1 MTTTPEAL
9 TAALVEHG
17 HQIPLGFAGLVGR
30 GPEFESIIDGIR
42 RRYFAA
48 EDPAKEIR
56 RMTFPPLIPAAS
68 FLKTDYLTNFP
79 QLTAQVN
86 VFEGQDKEHRQLI
99 REVED
104 GEDWHH
110 HFTPSGLMQVP
121 ATCENVYPLYAG
133 VLEGEHRVEA
143 SSWCLRFEPSDDPLR
158 MVCFRI
164 SEQVYLGT
172 EQGAI
177 AHRDEWFANALAMFD
192 DFQLPIDSG
201 RASDPFF
208 GRAGRI
214 LANGQLQEGL
224 KHEVRVQLFEDRQ
237 TAIASGN
244 LHQTHFAENFGITR
258 PDGSLAHTS
267 CVGFGVER
275 IAIALLVVHGM
286 STAAWPAGVR
296 GALGL

>member
-1 MTTTPEAL
+1 MRALLTCYRVPYNTPLCPIPTHLLSPGKGQSNRLTSSGARTRRPFRLEDCADDVIAVADAL
-9 TAALVEHG
+9 RIDTIVPVGYSMGGSIAQLIWRRHRDRVDGLVLCATA
-17 HQIPLGFAGLVGR
+17 PYFAGRRPERLSFVGLT
-30 GPEFESIIDGIR
+30 GLATIA
-42 RRYFAA
+42 RY
-48 EDPAKEIR
+48 
-56 RMTFPPLIPAAS
+56 
-68 FLKTDYLTNFP
+68 
-79 QLTAQVN
+79 
-86 VFEGQDKEHRQLI
+86 
-99 REVED
+99 
-104 GEDWHH
+104 
-110 HFTPSGLMQVP
+110 TPTQ
-121 ATCENVYPLYAG
+121 ARA
-133 VLEGEHRVEA
+133 
-143 SSWCLRFEPSDDPLR
+143 W
-158 MVCFRI
+158 I

-258 PDGSLAHTS
+258 HDGSLAHTS

-275 IAIALLVVHGM
+275 VAIALLVVHGM